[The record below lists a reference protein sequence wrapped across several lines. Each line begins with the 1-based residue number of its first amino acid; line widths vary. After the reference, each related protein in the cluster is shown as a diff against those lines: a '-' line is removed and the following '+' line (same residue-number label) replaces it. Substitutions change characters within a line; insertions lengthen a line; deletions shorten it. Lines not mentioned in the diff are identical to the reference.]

1 MSVEQIWVLTVLAGA
16 FLLLVTEW
24 LPVGITGLL
33 IIVSLILGD
42 MLLEG
47 GIQPA
52 ETVYASLV
60 NTAVI
65 AVGCMFVISSG
76 ITRTGAVGLIAN
88 VVMERPGSDPKRVFT
103 AVLLLVMGAS
113 AFMNNTPLVLIF
125 MPVILGLSERMKRAP
140 SKTLIPLSFI
150 SIMGG
155 MCTLVG
161 TSTNIVVAS
170 SVGDVSGGELELRM
184 FDFLPMGIILGSVGA
199 VYLFCFGQRL
209 LPERASLGLTLE
221 KGIATEYMTE
231 LEIFDGSDLIGKQ
244 IGDAFPRGR
253 SVRVLQVIRND
264 VIRAATRDVV
274 LEPGDLL
281 LVKGEPAAIMS
292 FDRREDTGVIPA
304 INIEESGE
312 LRRPRDKREPRRV
325 DVTLAEV
332 VLTPGSRWVGRRVRE
347 VMFRERYRVS
357 VFAVQ
362 RHGSHLREKV
372 DELRLR
378 AGDILLVQGSIR
390 DLSNLKASDN
400 LLVIEGVQRG
410 IPHRERAPVAV
421 FAVAI
426 FVVLAGV
433 QPTMVHFAAMVAA
446 LVMVLTRCLTARE
459 AYSSLD
465 LDILFLL
472 AGTLALG
479 GAFEATGLAGD
490 AAQAIV
496 DTFGSMG
503 ETATVGAIYLLRNPL
518 DVAISSARFYGVTI
532 DLAIAWMADPGMG
545 SPTTDVSVR
554 QVYGTWSTHL
564 ESWTQNPMPSLY
576 VIRYEDMLDQPFKSF
591 AGVAKFLGLNPPRE
605 RLQRAIANSS
615 FRALRKQ
622 EDERGFVERSQHTH
636 FFRVGRAGQW
646 RKVLSEAQIKQ
657 IISDHREQMERF
669 DYVPKGH

>member
-88 VVMERPGSDPKRVFT
+88 VVTERPGSDPKHVFT
-103 AVLLLVMGAS
+103 AVLLLVMVAS

-125 MPVILGLSERMKRAP
+125 MPVVLGLSERMDRAP

-155 MCTLVG
+155 MCTLIG

-170 SVGDVSGGELELRM
+170 SVSDVSGGEFELGM

-199 VYLFCFGQRL
+199 VYLLLFGQRL
-209 LPERASLGLTLE
+209 LPERASLGLSLQE
-221 KGIATEYMTE
+221 GIATEYMTE
-231 LEIFDGSDLIGKQ
+231 LEIFDGSDLIGKR
-244 IGDAFPRGR
+244 IGDAFPPGR

-264 VIRAATRDVV
+264 VIRAARPEVV

-292 FDRREDTGVIPA
+292 FNQREDTGVIPA

-312 LRRPRDKREPRRV
+312 SRLPRDKGEPRRV
-325 DVTLAEV
+325 EVTLAEV

-347 VMFRERYRVS
+347 VKFRERYGVS

-390 DLSNLKASDN
+390 DLRNLKASDN

-410 IPHRERAPVAV
+410 IPHRQRAPLAV

-426 FVVLAGV
+426 FVVFAGV
-433 QPTMVHFAAMVAA
+433 QPTMVHLAAMVAA

-465 LDILFLL
+465 WDILFLL

-479 GAFEATGLAGD
+479 GAFEATGLAQD

-503 ETATVGAIYLLRNPL
+503 ETATVGAILRQRCLRIVVDGLRDPRVELEPLLDGKALGTTLRL
-518 DVAISSARFYGVTI
+518 TIS
-532 DLAIAWMADPGMG
+532 DG
-545 SPTTDVSVR
+545 SR
-554 QVYGTWSTHL
+554 IRH
-564 ESWTQNPMPSLY
+564 SL
-576 VIRYEDMLDQPFKSF
+576 V
-591 AGVAKFLGLNPPRE
+591 
-605 RLQRAIANSS
+605 
-615 FRALRKQ
+615 
-622 EDERGFVERSQHTH
+622 VERATKKAIG
-636 FFRVGRAGQW
+636 GREVRIEIQCLTQEYPG
-646 RKVLSEAQIKQ
+646 
-657 IISDHREQMERF
+657 
-669 DYVPKGH
+669 G